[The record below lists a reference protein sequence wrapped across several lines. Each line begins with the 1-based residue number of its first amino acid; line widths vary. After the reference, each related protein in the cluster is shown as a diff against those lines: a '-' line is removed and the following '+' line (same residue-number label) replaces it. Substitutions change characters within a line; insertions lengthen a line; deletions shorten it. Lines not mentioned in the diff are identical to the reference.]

1 MRRAVC
7 FTLVLMMLASF
18 AMTGCT
24 QSAPAPAPS
33 PAPKPA
39 ASPPSS
45 PAPAPSPATPA
56 KQYTQIRYV
65 GAPTGS
71 DNYTL
76 GAIFAD
82 YASKALGI
90 PAGVLPGGSVE
101 NIKAIDRGDAE
112 IGYCSVPDAYN
123 GFRGLAPFDRQ
134 YDKIRFLDRYSTV
147 SLTFAVRMDSDIKTI
162 PDLLKGK
169 KVAIGT
175 GGSAAELITLAV
187 LEAGYGIKPED
198 IQKGGGVVSR
208 ISYADMG
215 TGLADKTLDC
225 VALFAYQSAVAKN
238 HLAAEERFGLR
249 LLPVDDAAMTKILAK
264 YPFYTK
270 GQMDGGLYKGS
281 PTAVPCVA
289 LSFIQITSK
298 DLPDDLVYKIMDVLW
313 NEEVVKKVIA
323 SAPALPDY
331 QLKWALREG
340 YNVIPVHPGAAK
352 WYKDKGMTLP
362 AEAKVG

>member
-7 FTLVLMMLASF
+7 FTLVLVMLASF
-18 AMTGCT
+18 VIAGCAQPSPAPAPAPT
-24 QSAPAPAPS
+24 PAPAPS
-33 PAPKPA
+33 PTPA
-39 ASPPSS
+39 A
-45 PAPAPSPATPA
+45 PA
-56 KQYTQIRYV
+56 KQYTQIRYLA
-65 GAPTGS
+65 APTGS

-82 YASKALGI
+82 YAGKALGM

-123 GFRGLAPFDRQ
+123 GFNGLTPFDRK

-147 SLTFAVRMDSDIKTI
+147 SLTFAVRMDSDIKAI

-169 KVAIGT
+169 KVGIGT

-198 IQKGGGVVSR
+198 IEKGGGVVSH
-208 ISYADMG
+208 ISYAAMG

-225 VALFAYQSAVAKN
+225 VCLFAYQSAVAKN

-249 LLPVDDAAMTKILAK
+249 LLPVEDAAMTKILAK
-264 YPFYTK
+264 YPFYAK
-270 GQMDGGLYKGS
+270 GQMDGGLYKGNPS
-281 PTAVPCVA
+281 AVPCVN
-289 LSFIQITSK
+289 LSFIQVTSK
-298 DLPDDLVYKIMDVLW
+298 DLPDDLVYKIMNVLW
-313 NEEVVKKVIA
+313 NEEMAKKAIA
-323 SAPALPDY
+323 SCPALPDY
-331 QLKWALREG
+331 QLRWALREG

-362 AEAKVG
+362 TGAKVG